1 MKNLIVIMI
10 LFMLMSCKSNT
21 DKDESTL
28 NKLEDNIELTQDSTE
43 TNKDTEKNSAIENS
57 KTLEITDT
65 NTAITSSSEG
75 TYVNIDNV
83 DAAAGCNTINLN
95 FNTATPL
102 CIDKDGIIIS
112 VSYSRS
118 GNIVIITFNGVIEN
132 QKDDTIPFEDFDTN
146 TTLAEITLKPN
157 GFLKL
162 DWKGFT
168 INNDLATDYAIL
180 GKKNLEGTFKKK
192 K

>member
-1 MKNLIVIMI
+1 MSTLCMLIG
-10 LFMLMSCKSNT
+10 CKSNT
-21 DKDESTL
+21 EKSESTPNDL
-28 NKLEDNIELTQDSTE
+28 NDGIEIGDNSTE
-43 TNKDTEKNSAIENS
+43 ANKDTEKNSAIENS

-83 DAAAGCNTINLN
+83 DAAAGCNTIALN
-95 FNTATPL
+95 FNAATPL
-102 CIDKDGIIIS
+102 CIDKEGIIIS
-112 VSYSRS
+112 VSYTKS
-118 GNIVIITFNGVIEN
+118 GNNVTMTFNGVIEN